1 MADVENVQPGDAS
14 KEGTISKEGVA
25 SKGEDEAKAEQTP
38 TQPLTEERIK
48 QLIEEAHDKGRR
60 LGQSWHDREIADMR
74 TEIEKAQARANL
86 AEGTLAGVER
96 SEDLDP
102 QAVELAKLRARD
114 KAYRQQVFVTQRQ
127 QQVTAFNQKFDE
139 QMEQFITNMGIDAND
154 KRLDKGADAKDYWEK
169 QQRILASVSKI
180 QKEDQKEAEE
190 KLTQQQKDF
199 EAKIRK
205 DLGLDTEDTSTP
217 VGASVDIQGLSTQEK
232 LLRGLE
238 QAKRKKK

>member
-1 MADVENVQPGDAS
+1 MADEKNVQPGGAS
-14 KEGTISKEGVA
+14 E
-25 SKGEDEAKAEQTP
+25 KGEPSPEGKPPEGGEPQP
-38 TQPLTEERIK
+38 QPLSPELEERIK
-48 QLIEEAHDKGRR
+48 QVVAQATNTATEAAR
-60 LGQSWHDREIADMR
+60 REIQSVKDKAR
-74 TEIEKAQARANL
+74 LEVEQAQARASL

-102 QAVELAKLRARD
+102 QTVELAKLRARD
-114 KAYRQQVFVTQRQ
+114 KALRQQAFVTQRQ

-180 QKEDQKEAEE
+180 QKENQKETEE